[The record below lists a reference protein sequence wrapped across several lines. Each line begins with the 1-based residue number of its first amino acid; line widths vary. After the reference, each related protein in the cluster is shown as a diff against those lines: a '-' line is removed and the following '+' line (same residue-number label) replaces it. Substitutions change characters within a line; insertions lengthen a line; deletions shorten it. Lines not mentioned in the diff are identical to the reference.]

1 MHEVT
6 NFPMEPQYSSLMF
19 VTSRSLPYFH
29 IIGFV
34 FFFVSIYHFSSPSF
48 LISFAP
54 LHPYSLPYCETG
66 QKTFE
71 HTSSAL
77 SHLPAFLSFHRLSE
91 VLAAVVRKSKSTV
104 AYQSRSG
111 FSSDRVD
118 CWGNGDGDGGA
129 LHDKQIWPA
138 AEDMLRSRILRA
150 LWTRSHEVASYLGA
164 AFSYDEMDIKMLEPE
179 YCFIID

>member
-6 NFPMEPQYSSLMF
+6 NFPVKPQYSSLMF

-34 FFFVSIYHFSSPSF
+34 FFFVSIYHFPLPPS
-48 LISFAP
+48 LSP
-54 LHPYSLPYCETG
+54 LHPFIPILFPIARQDRKRSSTHPLPSL
-66 QKTFE
+66 
-71 HTSSAL
+71 TSP
-77 SHLPAFLSFHRLSE
+77 HFCSFHRLSE
-91 VLAAVVRKSKSTV
+91 VLAALVRKSKSTV

-118 CWGNGDGDGGA
+118 CWGDGDGGV

-150 LWTRSHEVASYLGA
+150 PWTRSHEVASYLGA

-179 YCFIID
+179 YCVIID